1 MEKEIQADESAVA
14 PVPLKRVLE
23 AVLVASPE
31 PLTVDELAGMVRGAA
46 RMARDEERQRIEQE
60 LGKKMGG
67 GDDEDE
73 EEGDAKKGKKKGKK
87 GKKAKKGKKEE
98 EPLPEP
104 VEVDVSGVRDALRK
118 AQAARPEMVYAK
130 VKGEEVE
137 AALAELGEEYDQDGR
152 AFTVLE
158 RADGWKIFTRADY
171 APWVKQLFPEKK
183 PERLSGPAL
192 ETLSII
198 AYRQPIIKAAIEAVR
213 GVSCDGVLQKL
224 LDRNII
230 RISGRAELP
239 GRPLLYETTELFF
252 EHFGIRSVDDLP
264 NAAELRTVELP
275 EPKLEEEKGSEAD
288 EKGEGDGDSAGDSE
302 EKPEAEVTEAGEV
315 ASAGAEQEPGAEPE
329 GEADGEAADAP
340 EADAPEVDA
349 DGDVDGEAEPETEAD
364 VDGAD
369 EVVEDA
375 DGEVENVVESEGDG
389 EEKPE

>member
-1 MEKEIQADESAVA
+1 MQKDNTADQADERETVV
-14 PVPLKRVLE
+14 VPFKRVLE
-23 AVLVASPE
+23 AILVASPE
-31 PLTVDELAGMVRGAA
+31 PLTVEELAGMVRGAA
-46 RMARDEERQRIEQE
+46 RMARDEERKRIEDE

-67 GDDEDE
+67 GDDDE
-73 EEGDAKKGKKKGKK
+73 AGGGGKKKGKK
-87 GKKAKKGKKEE
+87 RKKGKKGKAEE
-98 EPLPEP
+98 EKPAEP

-118 AQAARPEMVYAK
+118 AQAARPEMAYAK
-130 VKGEEVE
+130 VAVE
-137 AALAELGEEYDQDGR
+137 DVAAALVELGAEYDEDGR

-171 APWVKQLFPEKK
+171 AGWVKQLFPEKK

-213 GVSCDGVLQKL
+213 GVSCDGVIQKL

-275 EPKLEEEKGSEAD
+275 EPELEEEKAAE
-288 EKGEGDGDSAGDSE
+288 DSAGGDEGKEGGEGGEGE
-302 EKPEAEVTEAGEV
+302 EGGEDGAAEAEVTEDGEV
-315 ASAGAEQEPGAEPE
+315 ASAGAEQEPQAEDAAGEEPSESE
-329 GEADGEAADAP
+329 GEAVVEDVEEGSEEDAAAS
-340 EADAPEVDA
+340 EE
-349 DGDVDGEAEPETEAD
+349 
-364 VDGAD
+364 
-369 EVVEDA
+369 EVVE
-375 DGEVENVVESEGDG
+375 NESGGDG